1 MKSQWRWIGVV
12 LLMLFVL
19 AIWGCG
25 GKINQEN
32 FNRIEIGMSYE
43 EVVAILGEPV
53 QCKSILGAQNCD
65 WGKKPRTI
73 NIKFVADNV
82 VFRSSEGLN

>member
-12 LLMLFVL
+12 LLMSLVL
-19 AIWGCG
+19 AFWGCG

-32 FNRIEIGMSYE
+32 FKKIEIGMSYD
-43 EVVAILGEPV
+43 EVVAILGAPV
-53 QCKSILGAQNCD
+53 ACKSILGAQNCD
-65 WGKKPRTI
+65 WGKESRSI